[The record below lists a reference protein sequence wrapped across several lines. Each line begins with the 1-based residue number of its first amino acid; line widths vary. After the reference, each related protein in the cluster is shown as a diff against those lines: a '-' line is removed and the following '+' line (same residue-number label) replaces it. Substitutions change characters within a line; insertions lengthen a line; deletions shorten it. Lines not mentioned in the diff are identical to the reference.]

1 MKDIKRLKRK
11 GNKKWGSYLI
21 EVAQGV
27 KSVLEKYQR
36 IDPNSNKGLKPLR
49 FSKNGKELK
58 LIKKINEEDLKE
70 KIQEFPEDNEQE
82 KNGNEEN
89 EIDMG

>member
-1 MKDIKRLKRK
+1 M
-11 GNKKWGSYLI
+11 
-21 EVAQGV
+21 
-27 KSVLEKYQR
+27 
-36 IDPNSNKGLKPLR
+36 
-49 FSKNGKELK
+49 
-58 LIKKINEEDLKE
+58 IKKINEEDLKE